1 MRVIVNAHVIDLKK
15 ENLINENE
23 CNITRCYFSF
33 SEEYTEDLV
42 KIALFSNKKGAY
54 KQVIINNECD
64 IPCEVLKEPGDCLLG
79 VYAYKSENDKLIR
92 YSPKPFK
99 FSIDEGSYR
108 EDAIN
113 SSPITATEYEQY
125 MQAMNDALKD
135 IPNLIKKEI
144 ENYDFGN
151 INLDD
156 YVKKVE
162 GKDLSSNDFTDVYK
176 IKLDNLNNYDDTS
189 IKKNLEDLNKKIEE
203 VEKTPGIDGKDGVGI
218 SSITSN
224 EDSSLTITLSDGSST
239 TTVPLKGLDGK
250 NGKDGEQGIQ
260 GLPGR
265 DGIDGINGQDGYTPV
280 KGTDYWTE
288 TDIND
293 IKQHCSDYIDEN
305 YLSLLQEGF

>member
-1 MRVIVNAHVIDLKK
+1 MRITVNAHVVDLKK

-42 KIALFSNKKGAY
+42 KVALFTNKKGTY
-54 KQVIINNECD
+54 QQVIINNECD
-64 IPCEVLKEPGDCLLG
+64 IPSEILKEEGTCLLG

-113 SSPITATEYEQY
+113 SSPITPSEYEQY

-135 IPNLIKKEI
+135 IPELIKKEI

-151 INLDD
+151 INFDD

-162 GKDLSSNDFTDVYK
+162 GKGLSSNDFTDDDK
-176 IKLDNLNNYDDTS
+176 TKLDNLNNYDDTNV
-189 IKKNLEDLNKKIEE
+189 INNLKELDKKIEE
-203 VEKTPGIDGKDGVGI
+203 IEIIPGPQGPKGDPF
-218 SSITSN
+218 TY
-224 EDSSLTITLSDGSST
+224 EDFTKEQLYS
-239 TTVPLKGLDGK
+239 LKGP
-250 NGKDGEQGIQ
+250 QGIQ
-260 GLPGR
+260 GETGPKGDIGPQGPPGK
-265 DGIDGINGQDGYTPV
+265 DGHTPVAGIDYNTQKDKEAIQEYCKN
-280 KGTDYWTE
+280 
-288 TDIND
+288 
-293 IKQHCSDYIDEN
+293 YIDDN
-305 YLSLLQEGF
+305 YLSLLEEGF

>member
-1 MRVIVNAHVIDLKK
+1 MRVIVNAHVVDVKK

-79 VYAYKSENDKLIR
+79 VYAYINENDKLIR

-99 FSIDEGSYR
+99 ISIDEGSYR

-113 SSPITATEYEQY
+113 SSSITATEYEQY

-135 IPNLIKKEI
+135 IPDLIKKEI

-156 YVKKVE
+156 YVKKIE
-162 GKDLSSNDFTDVYK
+162 GKDLSTNDFTNDYK
-176 IKLDNLNNYDDTS
+176 TKLDNLNNYDDTG
-189 IKKNLEDLNKKIEE
+189 IKDSLKELDKKIKEIEIIPGPQGPKGDPFTFEDFTEE
-203 VEKTPGIDGKDGVGI
+203 QL
-218 SSITSN
+218 
-224 EDSSLTITLSDGSST
+224 DS
-239 TTVPLKGLDGK
+239 LKGPQGIQ
-250 NGKDGEQGIQ
+250 GEQGLQGIQ
-260 GLPGR
+260 GLQGDIGPQGPPGK
-265 DGIDGINGQDGYTPV
+265 DGHTPVAGIDYNTQKDKEAIQDYCKT
-280 KGTDYWTE
+280 
-288 TDIND
+288 
-293 IKQHCSDYIDEN
+293 YIDEN

>member
-1 MRVIVNAHVIDLKK
+1 MRIIVNAHVIDLKK
-15 ENLINENE
+15 ESLINENE

-33 SEEYTEDLV
+33 SQEYTEDLV
-42 KIALFSNKKGAY
+42 KVALFSNKKGAY

-79 VYAYKSENDKLIR
+79 VYSFKDENEKLIR

-108 EDAIN
+108 EDTIN
-113 SSPITATEYEQY
+113 SSPITPSEYEQY

-135 IPNLIKKEI
+135 IPELIKKEI
-144 ENYDFGN
+144 ENYDFDN

-162 GKDLSSNDFTDVYK
+162 GKGLSSNDFTDDDK
-176 IKLDNLNNYDDTS
+176 TKLDNLKNYDDTD
-189 IKKNLEDLNKKIEE
+189 IKNELKDLDNKIDDVSKI
-203 VEKTPGIDGKDGVGI
+203 PGADGKDGIGI

-239 TTVPLKGLDGK
+239 TTEPLKGADGK
-250 NGKDGEQGIQ
+250 NGEQGLQ
-260 GLPGR
+260 GPPGE
-265 DGIDGINGQDGYTPV
+265 NGKDGYTPQPGV
-280 KGTDYWTE
+280 DYNTQE
-288 TDIND
+288 DKEVIQEYCKNYIN
-293 IKQHCSDYIDEN
+293 EN
-305 YLSLLQEGF
+305 YLNILKGEC